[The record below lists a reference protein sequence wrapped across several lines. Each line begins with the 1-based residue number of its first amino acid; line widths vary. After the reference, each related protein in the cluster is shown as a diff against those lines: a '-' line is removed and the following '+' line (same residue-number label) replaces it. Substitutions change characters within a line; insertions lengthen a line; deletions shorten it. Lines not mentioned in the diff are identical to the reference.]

1 MLRTDLIIEPAQYA
15 ETPPYKLL
23 EAAARGYLGIDH
35 RFLHA
40 LVDDPERTLPD
51 LLRFASEDHLDDRL
65 DLDQVL
71 VDIFRYLRTAEALP
85 FLMTLVR
92 RDPLNIEDELIQ
104 AFVELGAP
112 SVDPLL
118 QLLKELEQD
127 DVGDVPFVLASLHVR
142 DPRILEALIR
152 RLDREPWDGA
162 LALEICGDPAAL
174 PALEAARAHVLPG
187 DSRTIGYIDSA
198 MRLLSLDRLE
208 YTDERQQYDIWSQYN
223 EEDSP
228 EFDALDEEELLAMLE
243 RGSATLR
250 AQVAASFPADIPLK
264 VRARLLELAK
274 ADPDTKVRQ
283 ACWETLGEVSDEPEV
298 RRAMFAVIDNPDASV
313 EEKSGAAVALARH
326 SDNEKVFRAIEELY
340 RNPDSRAAALKAMA
354 RSMDRRFAS
363 YPPQHLDD
371 PDQDIQSQ
379 AIWAVGY
386 LNLSSEAPRLEAF
399 FKHPRH
405 RTPALFAYALAVP
418 GETSRGRVQALL
430 NKIERVAG
438 ELDADEQE
446 LVRLALDQR
455 LMLHGHKPVF
465 FTEDSDEVPEEDD
478 ELAPSEPGGK
488 PGRNDLCPCGS
499 GKKFKKCCG
508 A

>member
-1 MLRTDLIIEPAQYA
+1 MVRTDLIIEPAQYA

-23 EAAARGYLGIDH
+23 EAAARGYAGVDH

-40 LVDDPERTLPD
+40 LLDNPERALPD
-51 LLRFASEDHLDDRL
+51 LLRFAAEGHLDDPA

-71 VDIFRYLRTAEALP
+71 VDIFRYLRTPQALP
-85 FLMTLVR
+85 FLMQLVR
-92 RDPLNIEDELIQ
+92 RDPLNIDEELIQ

-118 QLLKELEQD
+118 QLLSELEHA

-142 DPRILEALIR
+142 DPRILDALIR
-152 RLDREPWDGA
+152 RLGQEPWDGA
-162 LALEICGDPAAL
+162 LALEIYGDPAAI
-174 PALEAARAHVLPG
+174 PSLEAARAHVLPG
-187 DSRTIGYIDSA
+187 DSRTLGYIDSA
-198 MRLLSLDRLE
+198 VRLLSLDRLDWTE
-208 YTDERQQYDIWSQYN
+208 ERLPYDIWDQYN

-228 EFDALDEEELLAMLE
+228 EFDALNEEELLAMLE
-243 RGSATLR
+243 HGSAQLR
-250 AQVAASFPADIPLK
+250 AQVAASFPAEIPLK
-264 VRARLLELAK
+264 VQARLLQLAK
-274 ADPDTKVRQ
+274 TDPDRKVRQ
-283 ACWETLGEVSDEPEV
+283 ACWETLGEVADEPEV
-298 RRAMFAVIDNPDASV
+298 RRAMLAVIADPDASV
-313 EEKSGAAVALARH
+313 EEKSGAAVALATH
-326 SDNEKVFRAIEELY
+326 SDQGNVFQAIEELY
-340 RNPDSRAAALKAMA
+340 QNPASRAAALKAMG
-354 RSMDRRFAS
+354 RSMDRRFAA
-363 YPPQHLDD
+363 YPPRHLED
-371 PDQDIQSQ
+371 PDPDVVGQ

-399 FKHPRH
+399 FKDPKH
-405 RTPALFAYALAVP
+405 RTHALFAYALAVP

-430 NKIERVAG
+430 DKIERVAG

-465 FTEDSDEVPEEDD
+465 FTEHSDEVEEEDQ
-478 ELAPSEPGGK
+478 LAPSAPAGK
-488 PGRNDLCPCGS
+488 TGRNDPCPCGS